1 MTLLQL
7 RAYVYYNVSMIE
19 LEDCEFDQMHELT
32 EITFGMSTGSLW
44 VGTLYHDY
52 RNVTLLAVSVHEM
65 FRLAET

>member
-1 MTLLQL
+1 
-7 RAYVYYNVSMIE
+7 MIE